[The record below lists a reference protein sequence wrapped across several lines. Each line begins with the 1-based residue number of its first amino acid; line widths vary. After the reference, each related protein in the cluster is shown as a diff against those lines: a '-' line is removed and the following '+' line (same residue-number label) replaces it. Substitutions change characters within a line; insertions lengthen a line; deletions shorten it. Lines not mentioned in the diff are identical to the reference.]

1 MTAYGPDLDEGLPI
15 RSVLRT
21 VVAAAA
27 LATQPA
33 LGSVTQPHNR
43 DGNLGRR
50 LIQRSR
56 WHTAPDVTAGR
67 TASRPRRASRAQCGI
82 VSTLAPAWL
91 VDDSLSFGWR
101 SRKEMP
107 CQLTAQ
113 GSAVGWLP
121 AATRSRGRQHSPRLL

>member
-21 VVAAAA
+21 VVTAAA

-82 VSTLAPAWL
+82 GT
-91 VDDSLSFGWR
+91 
-101 SRKEMP
+101 
-107 CQLTAQ
+107 C
-113 GSAVGWLP
+113 SAC
-121 AATRSRGRQHSPRLL
+121 RGRA